1 MTREPSLT
9 AVPAKA
15 VMDNNALIAMS
26 GGVDSSV
33 AAFLTRQAGYDC
45 IGVTMKLFQNE
56 DIGAGGTK
64 TCCSLDDVEDAR
76 SVARR
81 LHIPYY
87 VFNFSGD
94 FKAKVIDR
102 FVAAYESGATP
113 NPCIDCNRHLKFD
126 RLFQRA
132 RELGCEAI
140 VTGHYARIE
149 IQNGRYIL
157 KKALDKSKDQ
167 SYVLYMLTQEQMAHI
182 RFPLGELSKPEVRSI
197 AEAQGFCNSKKS
209 DSQDICFIPDGDYVA
224 FLEQYTGKPYPTG
237 DVLDLSGQVIG
248 HHRGVVRYTTGQ
260 RKGLG
265 LALNRP
271 VYVCRKDMT
280 ANTVTVGPE
289 QSLYSREL
297 WADDV
302 NWIAIDH
309 LSAPM
314 RVHAKIRYRQTEQPS
329 TVYPDESGK
338 IHLLFDKPQRAVT
351 AGQAVVLYD
360 GDTVVGGGMI
370 C

>member
-1 MTREPSLT
+1 MGRK
-9 AVPAKA
+9 V
-15 VMDNNALIAMS
+15 LIAMS

-33 AAFLTRQAGYDC
+33 AAFLSKQAGYDC

-56 DIGAGGTK
+56 DVGINRAR
-64 TCCSLDDVEDAR
+64 TCCSLNDVEDAR

-81 LHIPYY
+81 LGIPYY
-87 VFNFSGD
+87 VFTFSND
-94 FKAKVIDR
+94 FKRQVIDR
-102 FVAAYESGATP
+102 FIAAYESGATP
-113 NPCIDCNRHLKFD
+113 NPCIDCNRCLKFD

-132 RELGCEAI
+132 KELGCEAI

-149 IQNGRYIL
+149 MQDGRYVL
-157 KKALDKSKDQ
+157 KKALDRGKDQ
-167 SYVLYMLTQEQMAHI
+167 SYVLYSLTQERLAHV
-182 RFPLGELSKPEVRSI
+182 RFPLGELSKSEVRSI
-197 AEAQGFCNSKKS
+197 AEVQGFCNAEKP
-209 DSQDICFIPDGDYVA
+209 DSQDICFVPDGDYAA
-224 FLEQYTGKPYPTG
+224 FLERYAGKSYPPG
-237 DVLDLSGQVIG
+237 DILDLSGQVIG
-248 HHRGVVRYTTGQ
+248 QHRGAVRYTIGQ

-265 LALNRP
+265 LALNEP

-289 QSLYSREL
+289 QSLYNREL

-302 NWIAIDH
+302 NWIAIDR

-314 RVHAKIRYRQTEQPS
+314 RVRAKIRYRQTEQPA
-329 TVYPDESGK
+329 TVCPDESGK
-338 IHLLFDKPQRAVT
+338 IRLLFDKPQRAIT

>member
-1 MTREPSLT
+1 MTRRTSLT
-9 AVPAKA
+9 AAPAKA
-15 VMDNNALIAMS
+15 VMDKKVLIAMS

-33 AAFLTRQAGYDC
+33 AAFLTKQAGYDC

-56 DIGAGGTK
+56 DIGVSRAK

-81 LHIPYY
+81 LGIPYY
-87 VFNFSGD
+87 VFNFSRD
-94 FKAKVIDR
+94 FKAQVINR
-102 FVAAYESGATP
+102 FIAAYESGATP
-113 NPCIDCNRHLKFD
+113 NPCIDCNRYLKFD

-140 VTGHYARIE
+140 ATGHYARIAT
-149 IQNGRYIL
+149 QNGRYIL
-157 KKALDKSKDQ
+157 KKALDREKDQ
-167 SYVLYMLTQEQMAHI
+167 SYVLYMLTQEQLAHI
-182 RFPLGELSKPEVRSI
+182 RFPLGELGKSEVRGI
-197 AEAQGFCNSKKS
+197 AEAQEFCNSEKP
-209 DSQDICFIPDGDYVA
+209 DSQDICFIPDGDHTT
-224 FLEQYTGKPYPTG
+224 FLRRHMDKTDLTGEI
-237 DVLDLSGQVIG
+237 LDLSGQVIG
-248 HHRGVVRYTTGQ
+248 KHPGAVRYTIGQ

-265 LALNRP
+265 LALNQP
-271 VYVCRKDMT
+271 VYICHKDMV

-297 WADDV
+297 WANDM

-314 RVHAKIRYRQTEQPS
+314 QVYAKIRYRQTEQS
-329 TVYPDESGK
+329 ATAYPDEGGK
-338 IHLLFDKPQRAVT
+338 IRLLFDKPQRAIT